1 MSLQR
6 SIPCSAVLRAS
17 TRTAVAMMTLLALPL
32 TASAA
37 GGGADTPHQK
47 WSFSG
52 LTGHFDQGQLQRGF
66 QVYKEVC
73 AACHNLRLVKYRNLG
88 DAGGPGFSEAVV
100 KELAKAS
107 SFPEINDN
115 GKVVQRDGR
124 ASDPIILAPYKND
137 QEARATYNGA
147 LPPDLSLMAKARSAH
162 AVLPWYREPVKWA
175 VDIVTGYQEGGA
187 DYVHALLMGYP
198 ADGKAPAGFKTED
211 GAPFK
216 LADGM
221 NFNSAFPGYQIAMA
235 PPPMGD
241 KMVKY
246 ADGTSMTQDQYAK
259 DVTAFLMWTAEPKL
273 DQRKRIGAQVLLYL
287 AITSLLLWLA
297 KRRLWA
303 RIEH

>member
-1 MSLQR
+1 MSIHMTGSRLK
-6 SIPCSAVLRAS
+6 
-17 TRTAVAMMTLLALPL
+17 AVALGAAMTAIVAFPL
-32 TASAA
+32 SASAA
-37 GGGADTPHQK
+37 GGGSDTAHQK

-52 LTGHFDQGQLQRGF
+52 VTGHFDQGQLQRGF

-107 SFPEINDN
+107 TFPDVLDS
-115 GKVVQRDGR
+115 GKTVQRPGR
-124 ASDPIILAPYKND
+124 ASDPIILAPYKNE

-162 AVLPWYREPVKWA
+162 AELPWYKEPLKWA
-175 VDIVTGYQEGGA
+175 TDIVTGYQEGGA

-198 ADGKAPAGFKTED
+198 ADGKPPADLKNED
-211 GAPFK
+211 GTPFK

-221 NFNSAFPGYQIAMA
+221 NFNKSFPGYQIAMA

-241 KMVKY
+241 KMIKY
-246 ADGTSMTQDQYAK
+246 TDGTAATQDQYAR
-259 DVTAFLMWTAEPKL
+259 DITAFLMWAAEPKL
-273 DQRKRIGAQVLLYL
+273 EQRKRIGAQVLLYL
-287 AITSLLLWLA
+287 AITSILLWLA

-303 RIEH
+303 KVEH